1 MRKIKSSALYNPF
14 GMCGAFSGIRK
25 IKMRSGKPFSAG
37 KSSFKG
43 KNPKDSSTFRGYG
56 KNEDRNVFQKPNHEE
71 QDGKDEKLGFPRYS
85 DVEIL

>member
-1 MRKIKSSALYNPF
+1 
-14 GMCGAFSGIRK
+14 
-25 IKMRSGKPFSAG
+25 MRSGKPFSAG

-85 DVEIL
+85 DVEILEFVKFIYFALIFRYNRNLDGF